1 MEAAYKKYKIE
12 TFHDIIKALK
22 ENPELL
28 EEIRRII
35 LTEELIELPKKFEQF
50 LQNEFRPLK
59 KDVDI
64 LKEDVAVLKQD
75 VAVLKQ
81 DVAVLKQDVAVLKQ
95 DVAVLKQDVAV
106 LKQDVADLKGDNF
119 VRVVRERA
127 PSYFGRLIRK
137 CKVVSIEEFAEVL
150 EEAVDKK
157 TIEEEEKNEALRV
170 DVVVTGVLKTEEDQK
185 VIIAGEVSVT
195 ADANDVERA
204 YKRAKI
210 IGKAFGVSS
219 MAVVIGRK
227 YTEGAIDKS
236 NQLGVIII

>member
-64 LKEDVAVLKQD
+64 LKED

>member
-64 LKEDVAVLKQD
+64 LKEDVA
-75 VAVLKQ
+75 
-81 DVAVLKQDVAVLKQ
+81 
-95 DVAVLKQDVAV
+95 
-106 LKQDVADLKGDNF
+106 DLKGDNF

-127 PSYFGRLIRK
+127 PSYFGRFIRK
-137 CKVVSIEEFAEVL
+137 CKVVSIEEFAEIL

-170 DVVVTGVLKTEEDQK
+170 DVVVTGVLKTREDQK

-219 MAVVIGRK
+219 MAVVIGK
-227 YTEGAIDKS
+227 KWTEGAIDKS

>member
-75 VAVLKQ
+75 VA
-81 DVAVLKQDVAVLKQ
+81 
-95 DVAVLKQDVAV
+95 
-106 LKQDVADLKGDNF
+106 DLKGDNF

-127 PSYFGRLIRK
+127 PSYFGRFIRK
-137 CKVVSIEEFAEVL
+137 CKVVSIEEFAEIL

-170 DVVVTGVLKTEEDQK
+170 DVVVTGVLKTQEDQK

-219 MAVVIGRK
+219 MAVVIGK
-227 YTEGAIDKS
+227 KWTEGAIDKS

>member
-81 DVAVLKQDVAVLKQ
+81 DVA
-95 DVAVLKQDVAV
+95 
-106 LKQDVADLKGDNF
+106 DLKGDNF

-137 CKVVSIEEFAEVL
+137 CKVVSIEEFAEIL

-170 DVVVTGVLKTEEDQK
+170 DVVVTGVLKTQEDQK

-219 MAVVIGRK
+219 MAVVIGK
-227 YTEGAIDKS
+227 KWTEGAIDKS